1 MPGSVDELIDL
12 LDLEP
17 IEANLFRGQQPDTL
31 LQRVFGGQ
39 VLAQAIMAAIRTVSD
54 AYLVHSLHSYFLRP
68 GDTSVPI
75 VYDVDSLRDG
85 RSFATRRVTARQ
97 HGRPIFFMTANFQI
111 PEDGVE
117 HADPMPQVMAP
128 EECPDVIRAAPAA
141 QLEEWRREWAAVD
154 MRRAGSTV
162 HAPGAAHVGRSQWWI
177 KLDGELPDS
186 AEIQTA
192 AFTYAT
198 DMTLLPAV
206 LVPHGLNLMSPG
218 VQSASLDHTIW
229 FHRPIRADQ
238 WWLYDQT
245 TPSAQGARGLAL
257 ARVFQD
263 GKLCATVAQEGLV
276 RVSR

>member
-1 MPGSVDELIDL
+1 MPGSVPELLSL
-12 LDLEP
+12 LDLEA
-17 IEANLFRGQQPDTL
+17 IEDNLFRGQQPDTL

-39 VLAQAIMAAIRTVSD
+39 VLAQAVTAAIRTISADYV
-54 AYLVHSLHSYFLRP
+54 VHSLHSYFLRA

-75 VYDVDSLRDG
+75 VYDVDSLREG

-97 HGRPIFFMTANFQI
+97 HGRAIFFMTANFQV
-111 PEDGVE
+111 PEEGLE
-117 HADPMPQVMAP
+117 HSDPMPEVPAP
-128 EECPDVIRAAPAA
+128 EECPDTFARARPE
-141 QLEEWRREWAAVD
+141 QLEEWKREWAAVD
-154 MRRAGSTV
+154 MRRAGISV
-162 HAPGAAHVGRSQWWI
+162 NEPGAPHVGSSQWWI

-186 AEIQTA
+186 PMIQTA

-206 LVPHGLNLMSPG
+206 LVPHGLMLSSPG

-245 TPSAQGARGLAL
+245 TPSAQGGRGLAL

>member
-1 MPGSVDELIDL
+1 MRGAGISVNE
-12 LDLEP
+12 
-17 IEANLFRGQQPDTL
+17 
-31 LQRVFGGQ
+31 
-39 VLAQAIMAAIRTVSD
+39 
-54 AYLVHSLHSYFLRP
+54 
-68 GDTSVPI
+68 
-75 VYDVDSLRDG
+75 
-85 RSFATRRVTARQ
+85 
-97 HGRPIFFMTANFQI
+97 
-111 PEDGVE
+111 
-117 HADPMPQVMAP
+117 
-128 EECPDVIRAAPAA
+128 
-141 QLEEWRREWAAVD
+141 
-154 MRRAGSTV
+154 
-162 HAPGAAHVGRSQWWI
+162 PGAPHVGSSQWWI

-186 AEIQTA
+186 PMIQTA

-206 LVPHGLNLMSPG
+206 LVPHGLMLSSPG

-245 TPSAQGARGLAL
+245 TPSAQGGRGLAL

>member
-1 MPGSVDELIDL
+1 MPGSVDELLKL
-12 LDLEP
+12 LDLEA
-17 IEANLFRGQQPDTL
+17 IEDNLFRGQQPDTM

-39 VLAQAIMAAIRTVSD
+39 VLAQGVMAAIRTISAD
-54 AYLVHSLHSYFLRP
+54 YLVHSLHSYFLRP

-111 PEDGVE
+111 PEGGVE
-117 HADPMPQVMAP
+117 HADPMPEVPAPEDCPDLIRMAP
-128 EECPDVIRAAPAA
+128 PA
-141 QLEEWRREWAAVD
+141 QLEEWKREWAAVD
-154 MRRAGSTV
+154 MRPAGTAV
-162 HAPGAAHVGRSQWWI
+162 DQPGAAHAGRSQWWI
-177 KLDGELPDS
+177 KLDGELP
-186 AEIQTA
+186 AEATMQTA

-238 WWLYDQT
+238 WWLYDQA
-245 TPSAQGARGLAL
+245 TPSAQGGRGLAL

-263 GKLCATVAQEGLV
+263 GRLCATVAQEGLV